1 VSDQPTDPAAKL
13 EPTVVPVA
21 PTPAPTP
28 TMTEPTQPPPDA
40 EPRRTSKDKRGGY
53 SWGTGR
59 RKCAVAR
66 VRVKPGEGKFL
77 INGREIDS
85 YFGEDRDR
93 KDVVAPLQATNAL
106 GKFDVF
112 ANVKGGGPSGQAG
125 AVVLGVARALRQADA
140 TLEHALR
147 DGGYLTRDSRMVE
160 RKKYGQRG
168 ARRRF
173 QFSKR

>member
-1 VSDQPTDPAAKL
+1 MSDQPTDPAPKI

-21 PTPAPTP
+21 PTPTP
-28 TMTEPTQPPPDA
+28 TTIEQTQPPPAA
-40 EPRRTSKDKRGGY
+40 EPRRSLHDKRGGY
-53 SWGTGR
+53 YWGTGR

-66 VRVKPGEGKFL
+66 VRVRPGDGKFL
-77 INGREIDS
+77 INGREIDG

-93 KDVVAPLQATNAL
+93 RDVVAPLQATKAL

-112 ANVKGGGPSGQAG
+112 VNVKGGGPSGQAG
-125 AVVLGVARALRQADA
+125 AVLLGVARALRQADA
-140 TLEHALR
+140 TLEQALR